1 MQKGPKRGQ
10 GIRRKTLSTFLIAFS
25 LPLFFLLRVG
35 YDNFIQAQDLQ
46 ERESIALQSDAVH
59 RLDEIYQEFEN
70 TLKKIGVD
78 FYKQRSL
85 KKFSGYDDPGLWTNT
100 NIRFFEFAAKKEGI
114 LQRYQINYS
123 KFRILFKKHVLEKLL
138 TDPSSF
144 DPTSSPIKIQI
155 YVLEKSIFDPQYS
168 TNEKYKPRLVDGKI
182 NISTLFPDGLPSEQI
197 SKYDADR
204 FLDSYPYTDW
214 FHHLPTHAVLHPNND
229 ILNLFWD
236 NAIQILRPVI
246 RTYTFGPGLGLNFG
260 LKDYTSG
267 IRANLM
273 DYRDKFLP
281 LNFMGYEV
289 ETYWNVFPHNFDY
302 SRYLEGDLEA
312 PRAYYLFLLDKVRAR
327 QAFLNRIEDGQW
339 TSSFSRVEK
348 MLQDFR
354 SWILHNKLGI
364 QGILLGSSKKIHQGE
379 EPKYH
384 NFLKFIPSDYT
395 QARFKNEEEL
405 EKLTLVEQL
414 GKTRDRDI
422 SILGELF
429 QKEYPK
435 LEWNEDAKN
444 LTLLA
449 RKWQKPVS
457 ASLMNLDQKI
467 MFGSVVPSRK
477 IEDLF
482 FLVTQDPQDYY
493 ERIQKNGWLIL
504 CLALLC
510 LIIAI
515 SIAIFLSKTILE
527 PIEQMQSVLSS
538 MAIGNYSQRL
548 DLQRKDELGL
558 LGNSFDRTAIDLE
571 TRLKALQ
578 TISGLYQAFNLGD
591 KFQLILEQV
600 LSDLT
605 DLVQAQSGAIAISEG
620 SSTPRN
626 DSWIRNG
633 HLDDQA
639 LSDSVALMK
648 EEIQWSEVND
658 SANIYWKSS
667 QELPEGSVH
676 IFLVLVDCK
685 NQDVLDLVSF
695 FLGQLLTLIT
705 KNYFN
710 SIHEEVHK
718 GRELQLSLMPQKEL
732 QDTASYLLKS
742 YYVPSRG
749 LAGDFYDFRQIDD
762 ELHLLVADVAGKG
775 IGAGLYGACARSYL
789 RYFQT
794 SGINPSQILSR
805 VNMSL
810 LDKGSSSLFITVF
823 YAIYNPQKQEI
834 RYASAGHNQ
843 MLLRRADS
851 TIEELNGK
859 GIPLG
864 MFEQASYS
872 LETVKFYGGD
882 SLLLYTDGISECES
896 PDLELFGIER
906 VKNWLAQ
913 EEEFENHFEKLI
925 QRLDQH
931 RQGGTPSDD
940 MSMIYMRSSQ

>member
-1 MQKGPKRGQ
+1 MQMAFKRRR
-10 GIRRKTLSTFLIAFS
+10 GIRRKTLTTFLVAFS
-25 LPLFFLLRVG
+25 LPLFFLLRIG

-85 KKFSGYDDPGLWTNT
+85 KNFSGYDDPGLWTNT
-100 NIRFFEFAAKKEGI
+100 NIRFFEFAAKREGI

-123 KFRILFKKHVLEKLL
+123 KFRILYKKHVLEKLL
-138 TDPSSF
+138 KDPSSF
-144 DPTSSPIKIQI
+144 DPTSSPLKIQI
-155 YVLEKSIFDPQYS
+155 YVIEKSILDPGYS
-168 TNEKYKPRLVDGKI
+168 IKEKYKPKLVDGKV

-197 SKYDADR
+197 SKYEADR
-204 FLDSYPYTDW
+204 FLESYPFKDW

-236 NAIQILRPVI
+236 NAIQILRPII

-273 DYRDKFLP
+273 DYRDKFLA

-289 ETYWNVFPHNFDY
+289 DTYWNVFPHDFDY
-302 SRYLEGDLEA
+302 SQYLEGDLEA
-312 PRAYYLFLLDKVRAR
+312 PRAYFLFLLDKVRAR
-327 QAFLNRIEDGQW
+327 QTFLQRVEDGQW
-339 TSSFSRVEK
+339 THSFSKVQKKLE
-348 MLQDFR
+348 DFKN
-354 SWILHNKLGI
+354 WISQNKLGV
-364 QGILLGSSKKIHQGE
+364 QGILLGSTKKVHRGE

-384 NFLKFIPSDYT
+384 NYLKFTPTEHS
-395 QARFKNEEEL
+395 QALFTNEEEL
-405 EKLTLVEQL
+405 EKLSLVEQL
-414 GKTRDRDI
+414 GKTRDRE
-422 SILGELF
+422 ILNLENLF
-429 QKEYPK
+429 RKEYPN
-435 LEWNEDAKN
+435 LDWNKGVKE
-444 LTLLA
+444 LVLLA

-457 ASLMNLDQKI
+457 ASLRNLDHKI
-467 MFGSVVPSRK
+467 MLGSVVPSRK

-482 FLVTQDPQDYY
+482 FLVTQDHQDYH
-493 ERIQKNGWLIL
+493 RNIQRNGWLIL
-504 CLALLC
+504 CLALVC
-510 LIIAI
+510 LIFAV
-515 SIAIFLSKTILE
+515 SIAVFLSKTILE
-527 PIEQMQSVLSS
+527 PIEQMKTVLSS

-548 DLQRKDELGL
+548 DLQREDELGL
-558 LGNSFDRTAIDLE
+558 LGNSFDRTAQDLE

-578 TISGLYQAFNLGD
+578 TISGLYQAFNLGN
-591 KFQLILEQV
+591 KFQSILKQV

-605 DLVQAQSGAIAISEG
+605 ELVQAQQGAIAISEG
-620 SSTPRN
+620 SSLPRS
-626 DSWIRNG
+626 DSWIKAGDWDN
-633 HLDDQA
+633 QA
-639 LSDSVALMK
+639 LSESVSLMDEK
-648 EEIQWSEVND
+648 IQWNERFGKTC
-658 SANIYWKSS
+658 IHWKSS

-676 IFLVLVDCK
+676 IFLVLHDCK
-685 NQDVLDLVSF
+685 NQGVLDLVRF

-732 QDTASYLLKS
+732 QDTNSWLLKS
-742 YYVPSRG
+742 YYIPSRG
-749 LAGDFYDFRQIDD
+749 LAGDFYDFRQIGD

-794 SGINPSQILSR
+794 SDLDPSQILSR
-805 VNMSL
+805 VNFSL

-843 MLLRRADS
+843 MLLRRAGS
-851 TIEELNGK
+851 TIEELSGK

-872 LETVKFYGGD
+872 LETVTFRAGD

-906 VKNWLAQ
+906 IKDWLIQ
-913 EEEFENHFEKLI
+913 EEEFDHHFEQLI
-925 QRLDQH
+925 RKLDQH
-931 RQGGTPSDD
+931 RKGGTPSDD
-940 MSMIYMRSSQ
+940 MSMIYMRSSE